1 MRPRVNAFRYRR
13 ERRQGRQVREVAG
26 RVRRAGVVVAV
37 AETGA
42 VAGSGVARTEEW
54 VCRRLVHGSR
64 AWLLRPRHSRRRA
77 LVPVCA
83 LGGEVR
89 ELVMVQHPENSRAR
103 GCEQPSEGMQRGR
116 GGGARDDGNAG
127 VARAADPAIAT
138 PMAGRGG
145 VRRGGPRSRI
155 VSGFGP
161 GRVDDVVGEQEQREQ
176 EALRRARRR
185 RDEGTRG
192 AMRGL
197 GGEALDR
204 GAGGAWRAGPR

>member
-1 MRPRVNAFRYRR
+1 MPPRVNAFRYRR

-103 GCEQPSEGMQRGR
+103 GCS
-116 GGGARDDGNAG
+116 AVG
-127 VARAADPAIAT
+127 VAALVMTGMRASHVRQTLQSPRRW
-138 PMAGRGG
+138 RGEG
-145 VRRGGPRSRI
+145 VFDGVVLGHGLCRASVLGVLTMWSGSRNNGSRRHCG
-155 VSGFGP
+155 V
-161 GRVDDVVGEQEQREQ
+161 
-176 EALRRARRR
+176 L
-185 RDEGTRG
+185 
-192 AMRGL
+192 
-197 GGEALDR
+197 
-204 GAGGAWRAGPR
+204 GAGEMKGRAGP